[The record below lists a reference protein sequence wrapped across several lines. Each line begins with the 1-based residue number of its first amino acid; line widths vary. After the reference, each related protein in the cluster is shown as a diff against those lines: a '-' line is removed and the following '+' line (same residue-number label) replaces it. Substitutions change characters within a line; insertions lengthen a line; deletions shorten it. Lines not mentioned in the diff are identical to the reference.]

1 MEIDDKVKEYTEY
14 LYKMI
19 EPFSEDVGYEKD
31 IKHIIFKTL
40 KAFYAE
46 TKNL

>member
-19 EPFSEDVGYEKD
+19 EPFLEDVGYEKD

-40 KAFYAE
+40 KVFYAE
-46 TKNL
+46 TKKL